1 MTPKEKAEKLVVKYM
16 CTIRR
21 LDIDNPPPIKMVY
34 GYDIEKQC
42 ALDAVD
48 EILKSFDEIFIA
60 NVIRSYWK
68 EVKQEIEKL

>member
-1 MTPKEKAEKLVVKYM
+1 
-16 CTIRR
+16 
-21 LDIDNPPPIKMVY
+21 MVY
-34 GYDIEKQC
+34 GYDIDKQC

-60 NVIRSYWK
+60 NVIRSYWE